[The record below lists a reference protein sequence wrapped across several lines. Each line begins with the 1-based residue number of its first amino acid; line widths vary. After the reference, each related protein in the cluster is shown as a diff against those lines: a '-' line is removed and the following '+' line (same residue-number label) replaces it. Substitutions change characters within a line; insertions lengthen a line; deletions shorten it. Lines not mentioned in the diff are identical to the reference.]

1 MTAQQKNRLRIA
13 AAAMI
18 ALLASASAT
27 IATAADMSATSA
39 AAKVPDIGALPP
51 VPVNPDNAPT
61 AARMALGQVLFFDN
75 RLSGNGNFNC
85 SSCHLPNVGW
95 TLPSAFSLANEGFVE
110 RRNPPTLINVGY
122 NKALI
127 WDGRAP
133 NLEKQ
138 AIGSTTNPVH
148 KGQNMDKLMKI
159 LNDDPKIVAMFQTA
173 YSSQPN
179 PDDYGRA
186 LAVWQRHFLVTGES
200 DFDRYMNG
208 NKLALSELAARGMEI
223 FKGKGG
229 CIACHNGPNF
239 SDSDF
244 HNTGLK
250 RNSEFDKPAL
260 QKMLSFDAKRMKD
273 ADWEKVSDDGGRYLV
288 THDKTDWKKFKTPT
302 LRNLADTAPYMHD
315 GRYQTLDTV
324 IDHYNRGGDSS
335 ENQDP
340 RIKPLGLSDIEKA
353 ELKAFL
359 DSLWGALPKLNS

>member
-1 MTAQQKNRLRIA
+1 MNHQPIRTTLNIAAILLAAVANIA
-13 AAAMI
+13 AADV
-18 ALLASASAT
+18 S
-27 IATAADMSATSA
+27 
-39 AAKVPDIGALPP
+39 DIGPLPP

-61 AARMALGQVLFFDN
+61 AARMALGQALFFDN
-75 RLSGNGNFNC
+75 RISGSGSMNC
-85 SSCHLPNVGW
+85 SSCHLPDFGW
-95 TLPSAFSLANEGFVE
+95 TLPSEFSLANEGFVE

-159 LNDDPKIVAMFQTA
+159 LNDDPKIVDMFQAA
-173 YSSQPN
+173 YGGKPN
-179 PDDYGRA
+179 PDDFGRA
-186 LAVWQRHFLVTGES
+186 LGVWQRHFLVTADS
-200 DFDRYMNG
+200 DFDRHMKG
-208 NKLALSELAARGMEI
+208 NMLALSASAVRGMEV

-239 SDSDF
+239 SDSGF

-250 RNSEFDKPAL
+250 RNAAFDKPEFRKIL
-260 QKMLSFDAKRMKD
+260 TFDAKRMKD
-273 ADWEKVSDDGGRYLV
+273 ADWEHASDDGGRYLV

-315 GRYQTLDTV
+315 GRYATLEAV
-324 IDHYNRGGDSS
+324 IDHYDRGGDGT
-335 ENQDP
+335 ENQDA
-340 RIKPLGLSDIEKA
+340 RIKPLGLSAQEKA
-353 ELKAFL
+353 NLKAFL
-359 DSLWGALPKLNS
+359 MSLWGALPKVATAP